1 MKKRSNITLLILL
14 LLLFSIPFAA
24 YFHFRHLV
32 TEAEKNPRNKGIK
45 EIRLKNGDKDSIQIS
60 FHGDNEAG
68 IKIKTA
74 VIKH

>member
-24 YFHFRHLV
+24 YFHFRRMIS
-32 TEAEKNPRNKGIK
+32 EAEKNPKNKGLK
-45 EIRLKNGDKDSIQIS
+45 EIRLKTSDQDSIQIS

-68 IKIKTA
+68 IQIKTS
-74 VIKH
+74 VKKH

>member
-1 MKKRSNITLLILL
+1 MKKRSNITLLVLL

-32 TEAEKNPRNKGIK
+32 TEAEKNPNNKGMK
-45 EIRLKNGDKDSIQIS
+45 VIRLKSSNQDSIQIS
-60 FHGDNEAG
+60 FDGDNEAG